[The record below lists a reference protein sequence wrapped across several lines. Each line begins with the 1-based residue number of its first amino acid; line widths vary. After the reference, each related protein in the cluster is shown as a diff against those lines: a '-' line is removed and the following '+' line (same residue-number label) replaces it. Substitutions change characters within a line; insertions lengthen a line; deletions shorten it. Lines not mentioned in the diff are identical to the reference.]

1 MLLIL
6 SALAVTFSTGK
17 GIYHLTQ
24 GETDKALVSFGSA
37 ALSSI
42 TLGVLPSSAL
52 TDPIINYANSHKDVV
67 KACQTALR
75 HIKV

>member
-1 MLLIL
+1 MLL
-6 SALAVTFSTGK
+6 TFSTLMVAFSAGK
-17 GIYHLTQ
+17 GVYHLAQ

-42 TLGVLPSSAL
+42 TFGVLPSSTL
-52 TDPIINYANSHKDVV
+52 TDPVINYANNHKDVV
-67 KACQTALR
+67 KACQSALQ